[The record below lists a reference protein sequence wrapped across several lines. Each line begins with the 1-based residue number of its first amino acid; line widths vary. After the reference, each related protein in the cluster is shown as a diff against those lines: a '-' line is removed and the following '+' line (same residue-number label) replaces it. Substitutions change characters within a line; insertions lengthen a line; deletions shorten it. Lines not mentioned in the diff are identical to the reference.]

1 MEEAGT
7 VTGAS
12 WFRVLGKILL
22 PLQGY
27 GLIAT
32 WLICFM
38 FCVGEL
44 GTTILVYPPGH
55 ETLPIALFTI
65 MANSPTDVVS
75 ALSIIIVVMT
85 LLPVGVFL
93 AVSKYLTPHYNITFQ
108 TSSII

>member
-32 WLICFM
+32 WLISFM
-38 FCVGEL
+38 FCIGEL

-55 ETLPIALFTI
+55 ETLPIALFTL
-65 MANSPTDVVS
+65 MANSPTEVVS
-75 ALSIIIVVMT
+75 ALSVVIVAMT
-85 LLPVGVFL
+85 LFPVGIFL
-93 AVSKYLTPHYNITFQ
+93 AVSRYLMKIPQLTF
-108 TSSII
+108 

>member
-1 MEEAGT
+1 MEEAGI
-7 VTGAS
+7 VTGVA
-12 WFRVLGKILL
+12 WFRVLGKILI

-32 WLICFM
+32 WLVCFM

-55 ETLPIALFTI
+55 ETLPISLFTV

-85 LLPVGVFL
+85 LLPVGFFL
-93 AVSKYLTPHYNITFQ
+93 AFSKSLIKKPNWVF
-108 TSSII
+108 